1 MGKNGLLRHHG
12 VLIIIHDLRKWWTEY
27 RVTIIDENLWD
38 PIIDFIQIIKILADS
53 VFDILDKRFKTHA
66 IWPTNSLTG
75 VSKG

>member
-38 PIIDFIQIIKILADS
+38 PIIDFIQIIKILAD
-53 VFDILDKRFKTHA
+53 VYLIF
-66 IWPTNSLTG
+66 
-75 VSKG
+75 